1 MKPTRENYEAFFL
14 DYHEG
19 NLSESQIE
27 ELMNFLALNPDLKE
41 ELDAFEMVML
51 TDDSSIILENKES
64 LKKEDDA
71 LLTSIIAWHEN
82 DLNEDEKAE
91 LEKTLA
97 HNTQAKKDF
106 ALVGMARLQPDTDVV
121 YPNKSSLK
129 RFTLAGRF
137 TQLQQ
142 FAAAAAVLAFIAT
155 LYFTLPNIMEND
167 EDLIATTESFI
178 STDEFSSPILPDTDT
193 SVPQAL
199 EPKPRTPAV
208 IQPEL
213 IQREMKP
220 ESIESKEKEPILVP
234 RLTPNKIAAIEPV
247 LNTTIE
253 REIPLLASIDLKDEF
268 YWVSYIGNTDNEE
281 DDSEERI
288 APLQNPLRQ
297 TVTSLASLAYDGI
310 ERNTGIDVQNVENR
324 IASRN
329 YGLWDLA
336 GYGLAG
342 IGQLTGT
349 PVSLERERDETG
361 KVTTALAIGER
372 FRISR

>member
-19 NLSESQIE
+19 NLTESQIE
-27 ELMNFLALNPDLKE
+27 ELMNFLALHPDLKE

-51 TDDSSIILENKES
+51 ADENSIVLENKDA

-71 LLTSIIAWHEN
+71 LLTSMIAWHEN
-82 DLNEDEKAE
+82 DLNDKEKAQ
-91 LEKTLA
+91 LEKTLT
-97 HNTQAKKDF
+97 HNTNAQKDF
-106 ALVGMARLQPDTDVV
+106 ALVGKARLQPDIGIV

-129 RFTLAGRF
+129 RFTLTGRF
-137 TQLQQ
+137 SQLQR

-155 LYFTLPNIMEND
+155 LYFTLPDMMENK

-178 STDEFSSPILPDTDT
+178 STDEFSSPVLPDTDT

-213 IQREMKP
+213 IQQEKNP
-220 ESIESKEKEPILVP
+220 ESIETKEKETILVP
-234 RLTPNKIAAIEPV
+234 RLKSNKIAAIEPV
-247 LNTTIE
+247 VNTKIE
-253 REIPLLASIDLKDEF
+253 MQTPVLASIDLKDDF
-268 YWVSYIGNTDNEE
+268 YWFSYIGNTEYE
-281 DDSEERI
+281 DDVPEERI

-310 ERNTGIDVQNVENR
+310 ERNTGIDIQNVENR
-324 IASRN
+324 IADRN

-349 PVSLERERDETG
+349 SLTLERERDENG
-361 KVTTALAIGER
+361 RVVALAIGER

>member
-1 MKPTRENYEAFFL
+1 MKPTRENYEAYFL

-19 NLSESQIE
+19 NLSESQVE
-27 ELMNFLALNPDLKE
+27 ELMNFLALHPDLKE

-51 TDDSSIILENKES
+51 TDDNSIVLENKNS

-71 LLTSIIAWHEN
+71 LLTSMIAWHEN
-82 DLNEDEKAE
+82 DLNEEEKAQ

-97 HNTQAKKDF
+97 HNTKAQKDF

-155 LYFTLPNIMEND
+155 LYFTLPNFMESD
-167 EDLIATTESFI
+167 EVLVTTTESFI
-178 STDEFSSPILPDTDT
+178 STDEFSSPVLPDTDT

-199 EPKPRTPAV
+199 EPKPRIPAV

-213 IQREMKP
+213 IQQEKKP
-220 ESIESKEKEPILVP
+220 ESIESKEKEPILIP
-234 RLTPNKIAAIEPV
+234 RLKSNKIAALEPV
-247 LNTTIE
+247 VNTRIE
-253 REIPLLASIDLKDEF
+253 METPLLASIDLKDEF
-268 YWVSYIGNTDNEE
+268 YWFSYIGNTEYDN
-281 DDSEERI
+281 DDPEERI

-310 ERNTGIDVQNVENR
+310 ERNTGIDMQNVERR
-324 IASRN
+324 IADRN

-349 PVSLERERDETG
+349 SLTLERERDEDG
-361 KVTTALAIGER
+361 RVVAFAIGER